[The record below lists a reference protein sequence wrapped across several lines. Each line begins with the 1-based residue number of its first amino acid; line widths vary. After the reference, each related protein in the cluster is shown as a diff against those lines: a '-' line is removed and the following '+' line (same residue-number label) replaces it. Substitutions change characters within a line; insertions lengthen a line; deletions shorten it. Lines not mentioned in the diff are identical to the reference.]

1 MTADDKPAGGRVS
14 INARIGADLVRLL
27 EEHCERTGQS
37 KTVAVERAILAYCS
51 GGGDR
56 DG

>member
-1 MTADDKPAGGRVS
+1 MTAEDKAAGGRVS
-14 INARIGADLVRLL
+14 INARIGPELVKLL

-51 GGGDR
+51 GEREG
-56 DG
+56 